1 MSATATPVASD
12 RSDFRTVTV
21 GGAKLGVATAV
32 AVVAFLAASQRVPIT
47 GGLRGGVEALI
58 VLAAAVGL
66 VATVVFSAI
75 DIVLLRPFKAYPWTW
90 DAIGG
95 GSTWWYLP
103 IWWMLGTF
111 LAWMGGIVTAAGGEA
126 TLGRRALPA
135 LAATIVVALIV
146 RLAGVTLALPVATGG
161 AFTLVL
167 AALVLVGWLLTPV
180 LAWSASYIGL
190 WAGALVA
197 TGFTRPV
204 TMLIVAGAVATLCG
218 FTALFIWVRFM
229 RRVPPLLF

>member
-58 VLAAAVGL
+58 VLAAGVAVAFLPAQWTAARSTEGIAGAAALGL

-103 IWWMLGTF
+103 VWWMLGTF
-111 LAWMGGIVTAAGGEA
+111 LAWTGGIVSATRAARGESSLPGA
-126 TLGRRALPA
+126 VTPVLVGAVALVVVARLARLGLGLVLPAEAGAGFTIA
-135 LAATIVVALIV
+135 LAALAVVALA
-146 RLAGVTLALPVATGG
+146 RK
-161 AFTLVL
+161 
-167 AALVLVGWLLTPV
+167 
-180 LAWSASYIGL
+180 
-190 WAGALVA
+190 
-197 TGFTRPV
+197 R
-204 TMLIVAGAVATLCG
+204 
-218 FTALFIWVRFM
+218 
-229 RRVPPLLF
+229 